1 MAENSSDRV
10 MRYYGS
16 DPEKE
21 WRRLETLD
29 TGPIEFEL
37 TTRHLAKNLAPQSRV
52 LDIGGGP
59 GRYSIWLAEHGH
71 QVVLADLVPELL
83 AVARRRIAAAGVGSR
98 VEDVVVADACDLTR
112 WPDGAFDA
120 ALCLGPFYHLPEA
133 ERREQAARELSRVI
147 RPGGLAFVAFMPRLN
162 FLRRAIVIPE
172 ERHHLLDS
180 AYVNRVLKH
189 GAFYNDAA
197 DRFDAGYGARP
208 EEIAPFFASFG
219 LAFVTLVAIEGFS
232 PPAFRELL
240 EIADTD
246 RETYAAALDLLEQ
259 TADEPS
265 ILGTANHL
273 LYIGRK
279 H

>member
-1 MAENSSDRV
+1 

-16 DPEKE
+16 DPERE

-29 TGPIEFEL
+29 TGLIEFEL
-37 TTRHLAKNLAPQSRV
+37 TTRRLAKNLEPGSRV

-59 GRYSIWLAEHGH
+59 GRYAIWLAENGH
-71 QVVLADLVPELL
+71 LVTLADLVPELL
-83 AVARRRIAAAGVGSR
+83 AVARRRIATAAVGSR
-98 VEDVVVADACDLTR
+98 VEEVVVADACNLMR
-112 WPDGAFDA
+112 WPEGSFDA

-133 ERREQAARELSRVI
+133 ERREQAARELARVI

-172 ERHHLLDS
+172 ERHHLRNS
-180 AYVNRVLKH
+180 EYVNRVLEH

-197 DRFDAGYGARP
+197 GRFDAGYGARP
-208 EEIAPFFASFG
+208 EEIGPFFASFG
-219 LAFVTLVAIEGFS
+219 LEFVTLVAIEGFS

-240 EIADTD
+240 EIAETD

-279 H
+279 R